1 MNKHSDS
8 EEIKRLQTLLSYD
21 VLDSAPEE
29 EFEGLVQL
37 IAAICDVPVAIIS
50 MLDERRQWYKAKVGL
65 EQSEL
70 PRNETICQY
79 TLLQN
84 EILEISNA
92 LEDDRVKDNPFVKA
106 ENGIRYYAGISL
118 QAPNGYN
125 IGTLCVAD
133 TKPRKLSE
141 SQRNSLKLLSRQ
153 VMSLLEARRK
163 NKNLAEE
170 LEHILNEKIKEAEE
184 KLFLKENEY
193 QHLLES
199 IKRSNSVVEFTP
211 DGHILSTNAIFRS
224 FIGYTGE
231 ELSGMHHSQLV
242 DPKGGVKNDKFW
254 QALENGEYKAG
265 RFKRV
270 RKNGEEVWMQATYNP
285 VKSPNGNIDK
295 IIKIAQDITIEIE
308 AEKAMQK
315 AKEAAE
321 SLNRQKDSFI
331 ANVSHEIRTPIHA
344 VLGFTEL
351 LLEQESDPQKT
362 GYLKS
367 VKTAGDNLMFIIN
380 DILDLSKIEAG
391 IIQMHAITFKL
402 HQVVQNIFSILHLK
416 AKQKQLKLTY
426 SIASEVPEYL
436 IGDSNRLSQVLL
448 NLLGNALKF
457 TYEGSVEL
465 RVEPDGDHGDA
476 AMVKFSVTD
485 SGMGIQENKLE
496 KIFERF
502 SQADDSI
509 SRKFGGTGLGLNI
522 SRQLVERQNGIIS
535 VESKVGK
542 GSRFSFSIPYPA
554 GKAPQEQ
561 TTDAAEKAQLVLT
574 PGKILLCEDNELN
587 QRLIEAILKE
597 NKYTVDVAGNGKKGI
612 ELFLKND
619 YDLVLMDLQMPEQD
633 GRETTKI
640 IRQELQSTVPIVA
653 LTANFLNIE
662 RERCLKDGMNDY
674 LSKPFKKE
682 ELFEMINRW
691 ISPGTGKTNV
701 GDKNMDRAAVSLE
714 NLVEMSG
721 GNLEFQLE
729 MVELFKE
736 NSQKSLQ
743 QMQVQ
748 LEKQEFAQISATA
761 HQLKGSF
768 GVIGAN
774 PEVLQQLEE
783 GLSPEQTQQKLMA
796 LKRQL
801 DDIFITLK
809 NKYPQNEYPTCGR

>member
-1 MNKHSDS
+1 M
-8 EEIKRLQTLLSYD
+8 SYD

-29 EFEGLVQL
+29 EFDGLVQL
-37 IAAICDVPVAIIS
+37 IAAICDLPVAIIS
-50 MLDERRQWYKAKVGL
+50 MLDERRQWYKAKVGI

-84 EILEISNA
+84 EILEITNA
-92 LEDDRVKDNPFVKA
+92 LEDDRVKDNPHVKA

-118 QAPNGYN
+118 QAPNGHN

-133 TKPRKLSE
+133 VKPRKLSE
-141 SQRNSLKLLSRQ
+141 SQRESLKLLSRQ

-163 NKNLAEE
+163 NRNLAEE

-224 FIGYTGE
+224 FIGYTEE
-231 ELSGMHHSQLV
+231 ELTGMHHSRLI
-242 DPKGGVKNDKFW
+242 DPEGGVKNDKFW

-265 RFKRV
+265 RFRRV
-270 RKNGEEVWMQATYNP
+270 RKNGQEVWMQATYNP
-285 VKSPNGNIDK
+285 VKSPNGNIDR

-351 LLEQESDPQKT
+351 LLEQESNPQKI

-391 IIQMHAITFKL
+391 IIQMHATTFKL
-402 HQVVQNIFSILHLK
+402 QQVIQNIFSILHLK

-426 SIASEVPEYL
+426 SIFPGVPEYL
-436 IGDSNRLSQVLL
+436 VGDNNRLSQVLL

-457 TYEGSVEL
+457 TYQGGVEL
-465 RVEPDGDHGDA
+465 RVENSGERDDA
-476 AMVKFSVTD
+476 VMVKFTVTD
-485 SGMGIQENKLE
+485 SGMGIPGNKLE

-522 SRQLVERQNGIIS
+522 SRQLVERQNGSIS
-535 VESKVGK
+535 VESKEGE

-554 GKAPQEQ
+554 GEAPREQ
-561 TTDAAEKAQLVLT
+561 VSDAAEKVPLALT
-574 PGKILLCEDNELN
+574 TGRILLCEDNELN

-612 ELFLKND
+612 ELFSEND
-619 YDLVLMDLQMPEQD
+619 YDLVLMDLQMPELD

-640 IRQELQSTVPIVA
+640 IRQELHSQVPIVA
-653 LTANFLNIE
+653 LTANFMNIE
-662 RERCLKDGMNDY
+662 REKCLRDGMNDY

-682 ELFEMINRW
+682 ELFDMINRW
-691 ISPGTGKTNV
+691 IAPGPQKASGGETDGSPTV
-701 GDKNMDRAAVSLE
+701 VSLE
-714 NLVEMSG
+714 NLEEMSG

-729 MVELFKE
+729 MVELFIR
-736 NSQKSLQ
+736 NSGKCLQ
-743 QMQVQ
+743 EMQVH
-748 LEKQEFAQISATA
+748 LEKQELAEIRAVA

-774 PEVLQQLEE
+774 IEVLQQLEE
-783 GLSPEQTQQKLMA
+783 GLSFEKTEQQLMA
-796 LKRQL
+796 LKKQL
-801 DDIFITLK
+801 NEIFITLK